1 MFPKLQNLTRTY
13 YDVAENQK
21 DELTKEAL
29 TSVLNSSTRMYNVH
43 CDMMICDK
51 DYFDRKNILQKRT
64 KTRWIIQN
72 FKKELK
78 SSRRVTKRFVKKT

>member
-1 MFPKLQNLTRTY
+1 
-13 YDVAENQK
+13 
-21 DELTKEAL
+21 
-29 TSVLNSSTRMYNVH
+29 MYIVH
-43 CDMMICDK
+43 CDMMICDQ